1 MDWTWWWWWR
11 WWHWWSWCGP
21 RSARRAASC
30 SWDRALRSPGREWPA
45 PTSWRLG
52 LRLSIISQS
61 SFWSQVEREI
71 YLKSRL
77 ADEPPCALSPSSPWS
92 IFVPY
97 PNLCP
102 SYLNYVCATSIRKHK
117 IYTFW
122 KKTPPHVV
130 GWIENIKNSA
140 KIWIWDNHKAPTVMY
155 RGGFP
160 RKQESDGSKE
170 KTRQSQFFKRQG
182 FHKGEGYNK
191 LLVHLW
197 SDQFDH
203 QCSHHHR
210 SNYIL

>member
-77 ADEPPCALSPSSPWS
+77 ADQPPCALSPSSPWS
-92 IFVPY
+92 VLVTF
-97 PNLCP
+97 P
-102 SYLNYVCATSIRKHK
+102 SKQSLSFILELCATSIRKHK

-130 GWIENIKNSA
+130 GWIENI
-140 KIWIWDNHKAPTVMY
+140 
-155 RGGFP
+155 
-160 RKQESDGSKE
+160 SKLCQDLIMRQPQGPNCDVQRRVSE
-170 KTRQSQFFKRQG
+170 KTRIREQQG
-182 FHKGEGYNK
+182 KDEAVTV
-191 LLVHLW
+191 L
-197 SDQFDH
+197 
-203 QCSHHHR
+203 
-210 SNYIL
+210 